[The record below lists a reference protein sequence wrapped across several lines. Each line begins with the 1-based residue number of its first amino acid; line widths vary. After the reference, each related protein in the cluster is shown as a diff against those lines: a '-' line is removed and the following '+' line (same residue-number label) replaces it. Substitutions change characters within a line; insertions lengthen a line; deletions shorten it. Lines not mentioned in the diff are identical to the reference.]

1 MNFCGYFRPS
11 KRTLSINILNNFFAF
26 RFSLFR
32 FSLFAF
38 NIMLLSRNI
47 VHFDLDTFFV
57 SVERLINPAL
67 AGKPVLIGGTSDRGV
82 VASCSY
88 EARKFGVHSAMPM
101 KMARTLCRDAVI
113 VRGDMELY
121 SKYSHDVTDIIA
133 EKAPMYEKASIDE
146 HYIDVT
152 GMDRFFGTLRWTH
165 ELRQSIMKNTGLP
178 ISFGLSVN
186 KTVSKIATGEA
197 KPNGELQVQRDA
209 VKPFL
214 APLSIRKIPMI
225 GDKTY
230 RLLRSMGIVTI
241 DTLSKIPVEMM
252 ERVMGKNGIMI
263 WEKANGQ
270 DSTPVVPYSESKS
283 ISTETT
289 FEQDSID
296 VVKMKEKL
304 VKMVEKIAFELR
316 DQQKLT
322 SCVTVKIRY
331 SNFDTHT
338 LQKSVPYTAFDHIL
352 IPLVKELFD
361 RLYQRRMLIRLI
373 GVRFSGLV
381 AGNPQLNMFEDS
393 SEMISLYQALDKVR
407 NKYGQKIVRRGVAY
421 EKSEKRNS
429 EKRLAKPK

>member
-1 MNFCGYFRPS
+1 MFV
-11 KRTLSINILNNFFAF
+11 
-26 RFSLFR
+26 
-32 FSLFAF
+32 F
-38 NIMLLSRNI
+38 NRNI

-57 SVERLINPAL
+57 SVERLMNPAL
-67 AGKPVLIGGTSDRGV
+67 LGRPVIIGGTSDRGV

-88 EARKFGVHSAMPM
+88 EARSFGVHSAMPM
-101 KMARTLCRDAVI
+101 KMARILCRDAVV

-121 SKYSHDVTDIIA
+121 SRYSHTVTDIIA
-133 EKAPMYEKASIDE
+133 EKAPLYEKASIDE

-152 GMDRFFGTLRWTH
+152 GMDRFFGTLKWTH
-165 ELRQSIMKNTGLP
+165 ELRQSILKNTGLP

-197 KPNGELQVQRDA
+197 KPNGELQVPRDN

-214 APLSIRKIPMI
+214 APLSIKKIPMI

-241 DTLSKIPVEMM
+241 ATLSQIPVEMM
-252 ERVMGKNGIMI
+252 ERVMGKNGIVI

-296 VVKMKEKL
+296 IVRMKEIL
-304 VKMVEKIAFELR
+304 VKMVEKITFELR
-316 DQQKLT
+316 SQQKLT

-338 LQKSVPYTAFDHIL
+338 LQKHIPYTAFDHTL

-393 SEMISLYQALDKVR
+393 SGMIGLYQALDRVR
-407 NKYGQKIVRRGVAY
+407 RKYGQKIVMRGVAY
-421 EKSEKRNS
+421 TTSK
-429 EKRLAKPK
+429 

>member
-1 MNFCGYFRPS
+1 
-11 KRTLSINILNNFFAF
+11 
-26 RFSLFR
+26 
-32 FSLFAF
+32 
-38 NIMLLSRNI
+38 MLLLARNI
-47 VHFDLDTFFV
+47 VHLDLDTFFV
-57 SVERLINPAL
+57 SVERLVNPAL
-67 AGKPVLIGGTSDRGV
+67 EGKPVLIGGTSDRGV

-133 EKAPMYEKASIDE
+133 ERAPTYEKASIDE

-165 ELRQSIMKNTGLP
+165 ELRQSIIRNTGLP

-241 DTLSKIPVEMM
+241 DTLSRIPVEMM
-252 ERVMGKNGIMI
+252 ERVMGKSGIMI

-283 ISTETT
+283 VSTETT

-393 SEMISLYQALDKVR
+393 SGMISLYQALDKVR

-421 EKSEKRNS
+421 TSSEV
-429 EKRLAKPK
+429 AK

>member
-1 MNFCGYFRPS
+1 M
-11 KRTLSINILNNFFAF
+11 ILLN
-26 RFSLFR
+26 
-32 FSLFAF
+32 
-38 NIMLLSRNI
+38 RNI
-47 VHFDLDTFFV
+47 VHLDLDTFFV

-67 AGKPVLIGGTSDRGV
+67 VGKPVLIGGTSDRGV

-101 KMARTLCRDAVI
+101 KMARTLCRDALI

-146 HYIDVT
+146 HYIDVS

-165 ELRQSIMKNTGLP
+165 ELRQSIIKNTGLP

-197 KPNGELQVQRDA
+197 KPNGELQVQREA
-209 VKPFL
+209 VKSFL
-214 APLSIRKIPMI
+214 DPLSIRKIPMI

-241 DTLSKIPVEMM
+241 ATLSQIPVEMM
-252 ERVMGKNGIMI
+252 ERVMGKNGIVI

-296 VVKMKEKL
+296 IIKMKEKL

-338 LQKSVPYTAFDHIL
+338 LQKHVPYTAFDHIL

-407 NKYGQKIVRRGVAY
+407 NKYGQKIIRRGVAY
-421 EKSEKRNS
+421 SGSEVARS
-429 EKRLAKPK
+429 EVAKKQVAR